1 MGAPFW
7 PSGLT
12 IRRSRPPTAAAELRA
27 LVPSYSAS
35 CRPPLTPALRLSP
48 RFLLGGFG
56 DLRGFACVR
65 FGRFKPFWPLAPVYP
80 APPAIFLAALRRFRG
95 PALLRGLC
103 PSSSQGAPFWP
114 SGLTLRSSGL
124 AFSQPLTLAVSPFI
138 FRFMQASIYSSG
150 SPFSQVSPLRFRRCA
165 GLRLHSPR
173 KFQAFLASSPCSA
186 SAASYHSCSVAPL
199 PRPSAFS
206 WAAPV
211 FKFGRSL
218 LAFGSNYSSQPTAY
232 GGG

>member
-1 MGAPFW
+1 MRW
-7 PSGLT
+7 
-12 IRRSRPPTAAAELRA
+12 
-27 LVPSYSAS
+27 AS
-35 CRPPLTPALRLSP
+35 FQS
-48 RFLLGGFG
+48 
-56 DLRGFACVR
+56 
-65 FGRFKPFWPLAPVYP
+65 FWPLALASQ
-80 APPAIFLAALRRFRG
+80 APPAIILAALRRFRG
-95 PALLRGLC
+95 VALFHGPR
-103 PSSSQGAPFWP
+103 PSSGLGAPFWP

>member
-1 MGAPFW
+1 MQASIYSSASPISKVSPLGFWRCAGLRLSALRKFQAFLASSACAVSATSYPSCSAAPLPW
-7 PSGLT
+7 PSGF
-12 IRRSRPPTAAAELRA
+12 SWAAPFFKA
-27 LVPSYSAS
+27 
-35 CRPPLTPALRLSP
+35 
-48 RFLLGGFG
+48 
-56 DLRGFACVR
+56 
-65 FGRFKPFWPLAPVYP
+65 GR
-80 APPAIFLAALRRFRG
+80 
-95 PALLRGLC
+95 
-103 PSSSQGAPFWP
+103 PFWP
-114 SGLTLRSSGL
+114 SGLTLRSSGP
-124 AFSQPLTLAVSPFI
+124 AFCGPLTLAVSPFI

>member
-1 MGAPFW
+1 MVFSPAFTLARVHPLGVW
-7 PSGLT
+7 PCVGL
-12 IRRSRPPTAAAELRA
+12 RLQSLRQFQVFFASSARQSSASSYRVGSALHSRPI
-27 LVPSYSAS
+27 PS
-35 CRPPLTPALRLSP
+35 P
-48 RFLLGGFG
+48 
-56 DLRGFACVR
+56 
-65 FGRFKPFWPLAPVYP
+65 
-80 APPAIFLAALRRFRG
+80 
-95 PALLRGLC
+95 
-103 PSSSQGAPFWP
+103 
-114 SGLTLRSSGL
+114 GLTLRSSGL

>member
-1 MGAPFW
+1 MPARFVHRVSFVASPCTVGARCQ
-7 PSGLT
+7 L
-12 IRRSRPPTAAAELRA
+12 A
-27 LVPSYSAS
+27 LHTVFS
-35 CRPPLTPALRLSP
+35 
-48 RFLLGGFG
+48 
-56 DLRGFACVR
+56 
-65 FGRFKPFWPLAPVYP
+65 
-80 APPAIFLAALRRFRG
+80 IG
-95 PALLRGLC
+95 PAC
-103 PSSSQGAPFWP
+103 SVAPASTWGAAVVTPR
-114 SGLTLRSSGL
+114 LTLRSSGP
-124 AFSQPLTLAVSPFI
+124 AASGRPHSSNVSPFI

-150 SPFSQVSPLRFRRCA
+150 SPFSQVSPLGFRRCA

-199 PRPSAFS
+199 PRASAFS

>member
-1 MGAPFW
+1 M
-7 PSGLT
+7 SQ
-12 IRRSRPPTAAAELRA
+12 
-27 LVPSYSAS
+27 
-35 CRPPLTPALRLSP
+35 RLS
-48 RFLLGGFG
+48 
-56 DLRGFACVR
+56 
-65 FGRFKPFWPLAPVYP
+65 KPFWPPALASQ
-80 APPAIFLAALRRFRG
+80 APPAILLAALRRFRG

-114 SGLTLRSSGL
+114 SGLTLRSSGP
-124 AFSQPLTLAVSPFI
+124 AFCGPLTLAVSPFI
-138 FRFMQASIYSSG
+138 FRFMQASIYSSA
-150 SPFSQVSPLRFRRCA
+150 SPISKVSPLGFWRCA